1 MNKLISFSTKH
12 LFEKNGKS
20 LNRLINVCSS
30 RYKHDDLNV
39 GIYSIDPACGLNDEQ
54 KEIYDMASKFAKT
67 KMKPFMTEWDKKEIF
82 PIEVLK
88 EAGNNRVQL
97 NFFTYFDYH
106 I

>member
-12 LFEKNGKS
+12 IFEKNGKL

-67 KMKPFMTEWDKKEIF
+67 KMKPFMPWA
-82 PIEVLK
+82 LK
-88 EAGNNRVQL
+88 ATVSPFNQQFCDSV
-97 NFFTYFDYH
+97 NFYKGCS
-106 I
+106 ISEG